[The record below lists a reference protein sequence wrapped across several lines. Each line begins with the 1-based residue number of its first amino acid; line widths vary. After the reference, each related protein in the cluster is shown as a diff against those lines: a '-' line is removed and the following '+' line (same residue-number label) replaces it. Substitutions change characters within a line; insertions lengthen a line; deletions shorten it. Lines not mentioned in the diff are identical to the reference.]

1 MKSMATKPSWKQKI
15 RGHVTGPVGSVLF
28 HVLLITLMIRFLTG
42 QTGLMNE
49 EETIISVI
57 PRDLKTPVLDPV
69 TPIEPEKAKME
80 DPTVLP
86 VFEDT
91 FSSSSEPEPAPLPGS
106 GGEDS
111 SAPDLEKPDSPI
123 PAITINAP
131 GGGLTPDQR
140 KKLGEIYSTPEAERA
155 VVRAL
160 RWLKANQNPDG
171 SWNTTH
177 QVGNTGLGLLT
188 FLAHGKTVESDE
200 YGATVERA
208 LHYLL
213 GHVKENGEF
222 DAARGHSYVYEHA
235 IGTYALADSFHMMHV
250 PEIQTRMER
259 AVAVI
264 LKGQNTATG
273 GWDYGYNPAA
283 SRNDS
288 SVSAWQIQALKAAL
302 ISGATNPGLLE
313 TLQRATAGMRSL
325 QNKGTGEFAY
335 ASDSGRSN
343 PGLTALGVL
352 SLQFTG
358 PAGSAEVRR
367 GIAALRGVKATPDLS
382 DWPFYAWYYITQAKF
397 FEKGAVWD
405 DWNRQ
410 ITPRLVT
417 SQARDGSWASLS
429 NGEKDLGRAYA
440 TTLAALTLQVYSRHL
455 STSGDKA
462 LAMPVR
468 RETDLRDPYDWGIR
482 L

>member
-1 MKSMATKPSWKQKI
+1 MMSIATRPSWKQKI

-42 QTGLMNE
+42 QTGTVNDE
-49 EETIISVI
+49 GTIITVI
-57 PRDLKTPVLDPV
+57 PPNPETPVLDPI
-69 TPIEPEKAKME
+69 TPIDPEKAVMA
-80 DPTVLP
+80 DPTVPPLFP
-86 VFEDT
+86 GT
-91 FSSSSEPEPAPLPGS
+91 NSEPEAAPLPGA
-106 GGEDS
+106 GGAEPL
-111 SAPDLEKPDSPI
+111 APLVNLERPDSLI
-123 PAITINAP
+123 PITISCPP

-140 KKLGEIYSTPEAERA
+140 KKLGETYSTPDAERA

-160 RWLKANQNPDG
+160 RWLKENQNPDG

-177 QVGNTGLGLLT
+177 QIGNTGLGLLT

-235 IGTYALADSFHMMHV
+235 IGTYALADSFHMMRV
-250 PEIQTRMER
+250 PEIRTGLER

-264 LKGQNTATG
+264 LKGQNAATG

-313 TLQRATAGMRSL
+313 ALQRATAGMRSL
-325 QNKGTGEFAY
+325 QNKGSGEFAY

-352 SLQFTG
+352 SLQFTV

-410 ITPRLVT
+410 ITPRLVA

-468 RETDLRDPYDWGIR
+468 RETDLRDPYDWGIKM
-482 L
+482 